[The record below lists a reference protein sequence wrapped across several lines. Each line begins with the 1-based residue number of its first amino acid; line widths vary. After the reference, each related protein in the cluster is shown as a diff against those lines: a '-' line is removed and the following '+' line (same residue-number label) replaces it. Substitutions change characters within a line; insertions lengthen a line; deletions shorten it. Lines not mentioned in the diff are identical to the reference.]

1 MNDFERLAAADMA
14 AEGKSGRAIAK
25 ELRLPKSTV
34 ADFLRSEKIEHHN
47 LTARGLTIRNAEGQ
61 VILQVPATAR
71 PKIVTIDIETSP
83 IIAYTWGL
91 WKQNIGLD
99 QVIRDWSVL
108 SYSAKTLGVDEVRY
122 MDVSDQDDYYDD
134 RAIMQALWE
143 ELDDADIVVTQ
154 NGIRFDHRK
163 INARF
168 ISLGMKPPSPYK
180 CIDTK
185 VEAQKVAAFTSNKLE
200 WLARTLTDERKSAHS
215 KFPGFKLW
223 LECLKGNK
231 EAWAEM
237 REYNPQDTVATE
249 EVYLKLRPYI
259 VGHPNVSV
267 YNEDEV
273 SLQCPN
279 CGSNHVMRRGFRYT
293 QTGKYSR
300 FVCGD
305 CGAWSRSGYTEN
317 TIAKRK
323 SLLRN

>member
-1 MNDFERLAAADMA
+1 MGVNWKDAAITLAKA
-14 AEGKSGRAIAK
+14 GKSWRGIAK
-25 ELRLPKSTV
+25 QLGIPRSTV
-34 ADFLRSEKIEHHN
+34 SDFLRSEKIAKPEYK
-47 LTARGLTIRNAEGQ
+47 G
-61 VILQVPATAR
+61 
-71 PKIVTIDIETSP
+71 PKIIVLDIETAP

-99 QVIRDWSVL
+99 QILQDWTVL
-108 SYSAKTLGVDEVRY
+108 SYSAKTLGNSKIRY
-122 MDVSDQDDYYDD
+122 MDVSKQSDFYND
-134 RAIMQALWE
+134 RAIMQSLWK
-143 ELDDADIVVTQ
+143 ELDEADVVVTQ

-168 ISLGMKPPSPYK
+168 LALGMPPPSPYK

-200 WLARTLTDERKSAHS
+200 WLARVLTDERKSAHS

-237 REYNPQDTVATE
+237 RKYNPQDIIATE
-249 EVYLKLRPYI
+249 EVYLKLRPFI
-259 VGHPNVSV
+259 DGHPNMGV
-267 YNEDEV
+267 YTEDNTKR
-273 SLQCPN
+273 CPN
-279 CGSNHVMRRGFRYT
+279 CGSDEVKQKGYRYT
-293 QTGKYSR
+293 QTGKYPR
-300 FVCGD
+300 YHCAD
-305 CGAWSRSGYTEN
+305 CGAWSRGGYTEN